1 MDKPKS
7 VIQEIVRELNIEK
20 ENSTNKNADLEI
32 GILKNT
38 IEAKENEKQSILDL
52 FRKKLITPEDVEF
65 QLKKINDE
73 KQELLEKLHRWQA
86 ENKQNQDVK
95 NRLSSAEKVLQEL
108 RKKINKDLSYR
119 EKREIIH
126 SLVSD

>member
-52 FRKKLITPEDVEF
+52 FRKKLITPED
-65 QLKKINDE
+65 
-73 KQELLEKLHRWQA
+73 ELSPY
-86 ENKQNQDVK
+86 NCVK
-95 NRLSSAEKVLQEL
+95 W
-108 RKKINKDLSYR
+108 IP
-119 EKREIIH
+119 
-126 SLVSD
+126 

>member
-86 ENKQNQDVK
+86 ENKQNPRCK
-95 NRLSSAEKVLQEL
+95 KTRLSSAEKVLQEL
-108 RKKINKDLSYR
+108 RKKT
-119 EKREIIH
+119 
-126 SLVSD
+126 